1 MSLTK
6 RFVLLAAGMVFALGG
21 ATGIAPAQET
31 PATPEP
37 TPAPAAS
44 PPPTLMDVQYDG
56 RTHVMVAPYIWGP
69 TVKGDFQYSIP
80 TLPRKRGVVGI
91 TQSSV
96 QVGPSDYLPKIN
108 SALMLAFDARKG
120 DVDLFGDVIYL
131 NASTSGAFSAT
142 VSGPLGKVQV
152 PISLN
157 TNARLAV
164 AIWEAAAG
172 LTFAHGHNADLSGFV
187 GVRDF
192 PLSLTLDYSAVIG
205 KRGVIQPSGTVTTSD
220 SSNDVIFGLRGKAF
234 FGDGHLF
241 VPYYADYG
249 FGSIDQ
255 TWEAYTGAG
264 YAFNHGQTLLVAW
277 RALNY
282 NGFPPGF
289 HVQKLTLGGPLLGY
303 TFNL

>member
-1 MSLTK
+1 MILTK
-6 RFVLLAAGMVFALGG
+6 RFVSLAAGMVLTLGG
-21 ATGIAPAQET
+21 ATAMARAQET
-31 PATPEP
+31 PASPEP
-37 TPAPAAS
+37 TPAPVASSAA
-44 PPPTLMDVQYDG
+44 TLMDTQYDG
-56 RTHVMVAPYIWGP
+56 HTHIMVAPYIWGP

-80 TLPRKRGVVGI
+80 TLARKRGVVGI

-96 QVGPSDYLPKIN
+96 QIGPSDYLPKIN

-120 DVDLFGDVIYL
+120 DVDLFGDIIYL
-131 NASTSGAFSAT
+131 NASTSAAFSGSI
-142 VSGPLGKVQV
+142 SGPLGKVQV

-192 PLSLTLDYSAVIG
+192 PLTLSLDYNAVVG
-205 KRGVIQPSGTVTTSD
+205 KRGIIQPSGTVTTSD

-234 FGDGHLF
+234 FGDDHLF
-241 VPYYADYG
+241 VPYYADFG

>member
-1 MSLTK
+1 MILTK
-6 RFVLLAAGMVFALGG
+6 RFVSLAAGMVLTLGG
-21 ATGIAPAQET
+21 ATAMARAQET
-31 PATPEP
+31 PASPEP
-37 TPAPAAS
+37 TPAPVASSAA
-44 PPPTLMDVQYDG
+44 TLMDTQYDG
-56 RTHVMVAPYIWGP
+56 HTHIMVAPYIWGP

-80 TLPRKRGVVGI
+80 TLARKRGVVGI

-96 QVGPSDYLPKIN
+96 QIGPSDYLPKIN

-120 DVDLFGDVIYL
+120 DVDLLATSSI
-131 NASTSGAFSAT
+131 STLRRALHSRMDQRPAGQGSGSDQPEHER
-142 VSGPLGKVQV
+142 SSCRRDLGGRGG
-152 PISLN
+152 INLC
-157 TNARLAV
+157 ARAQ
-164 AIWEAAAG
+164 
-172 LTFAHGHNADLSGFV
+172 HDLSGFV

-192 PLSLTLDYSAVIG
+192 PLTLSLDYNAVVG
-205 KRGVIQPSGTVTTSD
+205 KRGIIQPSGTVTTSD

-234 FGDGHLF
+234 FGDDHLF
-241 VPYYADYG
+241 VPYYADFG
-249 FGSIDQ
+249 FGAIDQ

>member
-1 MSLTK
+1 MILTK
-6 RFVLLAAGMVFALGG
+6 RFVSLAAGMVLTLGG
-21 ATGIAPAQET
+21 ATAIARAQET
-31 PATPEP
+31 PASPEP
-37 TPAPAAS
+37 TPAQAAS
-44 PPPTLMDVQYDG
+44 SAPTLMDTQYDG
-56 RTHVMVAPYIWGP
+56 HTHIMVAPYIWGP

-80 TLPRKRGVVGI
+80 TLARKRGEVGI

-96 QVGPSDYLPKIN
+96 QIGPSDYLPKIN

-120 DVDLFGDVIYL
+120 DVDLFGDIIYL
-131 NASTSGAFSAT
+131 NASTSAAFSGSI
-142 VSGPLGKVQV
+142 SGPLGKVQV

-192 PLSLTLDYSAVIG
+192 PLTLSLDYNAVVG
-205 KRGVIQPSGTVTTSD
+205 KRGIIQPSGTVMTSD

-234 FGDGHLF
+234 FGDDHLF
-241 VPYYADYG
+241 VPYYADFG
-249 FGSIDQ
+249 FGAIDQ

-282 NGFPPGF
+282 NAFPPGF